1 MRRIA
6 NLVYLLLTLALSMCS
21 CASDQR
27 LVRDAVA
34 ARDYYQARYTRLC
47 VAQVGPSTCKPC
59 QVAANELRSELTA
72 ANEAQKTGHLPKT
85 ARKTLK
91 AATKKL
97 EATCP

>member
-1 MRRIA
+1 MKFFIVI
-6 NLVYLLLTLALSMCS
+6 LVICS
-21 CASDQR
+21 SACASDFR